1 MYGMRFEVPQFI
13 EIEDKIFGPFT
24 WKQFVYLGGG
34 VGIGVVTF
42 LTLPIF
48 FFALIGLPLAAL
60 GFALAFWPVNN
71 RPFSIF
77 LESIFRFYSNSQV
90 YHWKKKSDVVY
101 KGAPSQF
108 APTTLPGTPDVQ
120 KPSDSIYSLSRRL
133 ELNALQKEDTN

>member
-1 MYGMRFEVPQFI
+1 MRFEVPQFI

-24 WKQFVYLGGG
+24 WKQFIYLGGG
-34 VGIGVVTF
+34 VGIAVVTF

-48 FFALIGLPLAAL
+48 FFVLIGIPLATL

-77 LESIFRFYSNSQV
+77 LESIFNFYRSSQV
-90 YHWKKKSDVVY
+90 YHWQKKSDVVY
-101 KGAPSQF
+101 KGTPNQYT
-108 APTTLPGTPDVQ
+108 PTTLPANPDVP

-133 ELNALQKEDTN
+133 ELNALQKDDTN